1 MALNPHHPTQLKR
14 FPEHEDLL
22 VEQPV
27 YRKGPAAPAPA
38 RVGAG
43 EDEESCL
50 GSVPHTLRG
59 SLHAFTQVDQ
69 TRVDQLN
76 LIHKSSGRPYRPS
89 LLAVHGLQP
98 SSVEGPQG
106 GRLGAGQE
114 GRREAKLPRGPH
126 WTYCSHAGWSVMD
139 HVKEREVF
147 SDLFLFQD
155 NSMMDGVIDLADDDC
170 ISFSSSC
177 D

>member
-1 MALNPHHPTQLKR
+1 MALDLHHPTQLMIL
-14 FPEHEDLL
+14 PEHGDLL

-76 LIHKSSGRPYRPS
+76 LIHKSISDVDEPRICVTAGI
-89 LLAVHGLQP
+89 VHIAQ
-98 SSVEGPQG
+98 
-106 GRLGAGQE
+106 
-114 GRREAKLPRGPH
+114 
-126 WTYCSHAGWSVMD
+126 
-139 HVKEREVF
+139 
-147 SDLFLFQD
+147 
-155 NSMMDGVIDLADDDC
+155 
-170 ISFSSSC
+170 
-177 D
+177 

>member
-1 MALNPHHPTQLKR
+1 MR

-22 VEQPV
+22 VKQPV

-76 LIHKSSGRPYRPS
+76 LIHKSPGRPDRPS
-89 LLAVHGLQP
+89 LLAMHSLQP

-106 GRLGAGQE
+106 GRLGARQE

-126 WTYCSHAGWSVMD
+126 WTYCSHAGWSIID

-147 SDLFLFQD
+147 AAHVGIGYMSFLKPK
-155 NSMMDGVIDLADDDC
+155 S
-170 ISFSSSC
+170 
-177 D
+177 

>member
-1 MALNPHHPTQLKR
+1 MALDLHHPTQLMR

-76 LIHKSSGRPYRPS
+76 LSQNPQVAPTGPAFSQCTACSPPVLKALKEEGWELVKKVGERPS
-89 LLAVHGLQP
+89 YLEDLTGLTALMQVGVCNG
-98 SSVEGPQG
+98 S
-106 GRLGAGQE
+106 
-114 GRREAKLPRGPH
+114 
-126 WTYCSHAGWSVMD
+126 C
-139 HVKEREVF
+139 ERKRSIF
-147 SDLFLFQD
+147 
-155 NSMMDGVIDLADDDC
+155 
-170 ISFSSSC
+170 
-177 D
+177 